1 MSDDSGASSSGPP
14 FSLKMLTRN
23 VWEGGVEW
31 EGRHENTR
39 LILGGTLFF
48 GGRSFRGR
56 FFKTVF
62 QEGERILK
70 IRLNFS
76 LHLKIELVNYNNY

>member
-39 LILGGTLFF
+39 LILGEHYFLGVEVL
-48 GGRSFRGR
+48 GVG
-56 FFKTVF
+56 FFK
-62 QEGERILK
+62 R
-70 IRLNFS
+70 FS
-76 LHLKIELVNYNNY
+76 RRGKEY